1 MISIVGVMNRRTCL
15 TLLIFGLAAL
25 GLQAAEKTIRLKLS
39 TLAPAGTSYHKSL
52 QVMGEKWRKASN
64 GAVQLVIFPGGTQG
78 SETDMVGL
86 MQTGN
91 LDAAMITAEGLSQID
106 PAALALQI
114 MPLAFRNLEE
124 VDFLTEKLRPNLEA
138 RLSAKGYLVLFWGD
152 SGWVRLFSKSPV
164 VHPDDLRKLKVFA
177 WTGNAAE
184 YDVWKSSGFSPVA
197 LEASG
202 IAQGLLS
209 GTISA
214 VPTVPIF
221 ALAAQL
227 DTQAKHMLEINWGP
241 LVGAAVVHKKSWD
254 RIPAAAREA
263 MLKIA
268 DETGR
273 AVKTAGRAENDAA
286 VAAMVK
292 RGLVVHKV
300 TPEVEAE
307 WLAVVDQVKGQIR
320 GKIVPADMFDE
331 AQRLLKEY
339 RAGGGAKP
347 K

>member
-1 MISIVGVMNRRTCL
+1 MNRRIFL
-15 TLLIFGLAAL
+15 SSLLPLSLALAAP
-25 GLQAAEKTIRLKLS
+25 GLHAAEKTVRLKLG

-52 QVMGEKWRKASN
+52 QMMGEKWRKASD

-78 SETDMVGL
+78 TESDMVGL

-91 LDAAMITAEGLSQID
+91 LDAAMITAEGLSEID
-106 PAALALQI
+106 SAALALQI
-114 MPLAFRNLEE
+114 MPLAFRNLDE
-124 VDFLTEKLRPNLEA
+124 VDYLTGRLRSKLEA
-138 RLSAKGYLVLFWGD
+138 NLSAKGYIVLFWSD
-152 SGWVRLFSKSPV
+152 SGWVRIFSKAPV

-177 WTGNAAE
+177 WATNTEE
-184 YDVWKSSGFSPVA
+184 YDLWKASGFNPVA
-197 LEASG
+197 LESSG

-227 DTQAKHMLEINWGP
+227 DTEAKYMLEINWGP
-241 LVGAAVVHKKSWD
+241 LVGAAVVRKKSWD
-254 RIPAAAREA
+254 RVPAAAREA

-273 AVKTAGRAENDAA
+273 QVKAAGRAESDAA

-292 RGLVVHKV
+292 RGLVVQKV

-307 WLAVVDQVKGQIR
+307 WLAVIDKVQGQIR

-331 AQRLLKEY
+331 AQSLLKEY
-339 RAGGGAKP
+339 RAAGGAGGAK

>member
-1 MISIVGVMNRRTCL
+1 MNHRISFVAIVL
-15 TLLIFGLAAL
+15 GLALAASSL
-25 GLQAAEKTIRLKLS
+25 HAAEKLIRLKLG
-39 TLAPAGTSYHKSL
+39 TLAPTGTSFHKSL
-52 QVMGEKWRKASN
+52 QAMGEKWRKESG
-64 GAVQLVIFPGGTQG
+64 GAVQLVSFPGGTQG
-78 SETDMVGL
+78 SEADMVGL

-106 PAALALQI
+106 RAAMALQI
-114 MPLAFRNLEE
+114 MPLAFRNLDEM
-124 VDFLTEKLRPNLEA
+124 DFLCEKLRPKLEA
-138 RLSAKGYLVLFWGD
+138 RLAAKGYLVLFWAD
-152 SGWVRLFSKSPV
+152 SGWVRFFSKSPV

-177 WTGNAAE
+177 WAGNADE
-184 YDVWKSSGFSPVA
+184 YDLWKASGFSPVA
-197 LEASG
+197 LETSG

-241 LVGAAVVHKKSWD
+241 LVGATVVTKKSWD
-254 RIPAAAREA
+254 RVPAAAREA
-263 MLKIA
+263 MLKTA
-268 DETGR
+268 DEIGR
-273 AVKTAGRAENDAA
+273 QVKAAGRAENDAA

-292 RGLVVHKV
+292 RGLVVHSV

-307 WLAVVDQVKGQIR
+307 WVAVIDKVQDRIR
-320 GKIVPADMFDE
+320 GRIVPADMFDE
-331 AQRLLKEY
+331 SQQLLKEH
-339 RAGGGAKP
+339 RAGAAK